1 MIWWMMNGMGPR
13 GPHGHRGFD
22 RGFGPRYTRR
32 PMGFHFGTGLGVLF
46 LLPALLIGAL
56 AMLVALFF
64 FWLYLPGLGSPSPL
78 TGPEWMFV
86 GGWIILAVIGGLI
99 GAVFMILGSV
109 FGGLATAAEAVFSGL
124 SSTGGIALGAV
135 IGFLLYRRLKRKN
148 AEKASEAEE
157 AADETNESD
166 SYFTSVN
173 SWKNGNS

>member
-46 LLPALLIGAL
+46 LLPALL
-56 AMLVALFF
+56 F
-64 FWLYLPGLGSPSPL
+64 
-78 TGPEWMFV
+78 
-86 GGWIILAVIGGLI
+86 GGWVILAVIGGLI
-99 GAVFMILGSV
+99 GAVFMVLGSV
-109 FGGLATAAEAVFSGL
+109 FGGLATVAEAVFSGL

-135 IGFLLYRRLKRKN
+135 IGFLLYRLLKRKN
-148 AEKASEAEE
+148 AEKASAAEK
-157 AADETNESD
+157 AADETNDSD

-173 SWKNGNS
+173 SWNNGNS

>member
-1 MIWWMMNGMGPR
+1 MTAVPKNSAGNLRLSPGRKKLNRILCNWQL
-13 GPHGHRGFD
+13 
-22 RGFGPRYTRR
+22 Y
-32 PMGFHFGTGLGVLF
+32 LF
-46 LLPALLIGAL
+46 LLPALL
-56 AMLVALFF
+56 F
-64 FWLYLPGLGSPSPL
+64 
-78 TGPEWMFV
+78 
-86 GGWIILAVIGGLI
+86 GGWVILAVIGGLI